1 MLKRL
6 WKQLFPASPKIEEPK
21 STSDERD
28 LFFASISHEIRT
40 PVNGIAG
47 FTQLLKET
55 DLSEE
60 QDELVDTIHSS
71 SMHLL
76 ELVNAILDF
85 SKINSNSLALEQVSF
100 NLFRQIEDT
109 VDTHALMASQK
120 DVELG
125 LYIDPT
131 ISPVLMGDP
140 IKISQVIINLVGNAI
155 KFTDS
160 FGRVNVSIEKIK
172 ETADTSTLKFSVS
185 DTGIGIDTTQQE
197 HIFNPFS
204 QATSSISKKFGG
216 TGLGLAISS
225 KLVALMGGTLQVV
238 SELEV
243 GSIFYF
249 TLTLDKADTAEVTS
263 YADQFTDLRVGLLLP
278 NRAVDREID
287 YYLQRYLRYLGT
299 DFDILFGEEI
309 LAESHPPLPDILFVD
324 QRYTRRE
331 NELDQVL
338 ALDTKIILMTT
349 ATIKK
354 AYQFDASSVDRIIY
368 KPMNLTK
375 VIRALKSSSKPT
387 DLEHTEP
394 EQFSGLHVLVAE
406 DNQVNQKLMERILE
420 KLDVTVSIANNGE
433 KALSLY
439 KRDRFDMIFM
449 DIQMPV
455 MDGVEASQSI
465 IAYEKEEALSHVPI
479 IALTGNTTTKDRA
492 FYLDAGMDACLA
504 KPIDVKEIIHLIK
517 EYSLLKNTDKS
528 PAVESVKGYDYK
540 GVRALIVEDNTIN
553 QKLIERVL
561 ISLGIEAEIASNGSI
576 AVKRYQEEQFD
587 IIFMGTEMPV
597 LGGIEATE
605 KICSFEK
612 KHFLEHAP
620 IIALLPEGMPDEE
633 KKRYTEAGVDNYIHK
648 PLDIDEIK
656 FQVERYLKHRQV
668 PREQI
673 EVDLPEISIDE
684 KREPLVP
691 SQNISEV
698 KPENAIPDTEN
709 NNIENVVAEEI
720 SAISPVAEEMSY
732 EADSTIEKSI
742 DEKDPEATDLRE
754 MNVVKTDLT
763 ENEVTESEVTEKEIT
778 EKEVIQQEVIEKDIS
793 ETTVAESALTENE
806 SVKAHTA
813 TPHTS
818 QYEIKY
824 IDIPLNSK
832 S

>member
-6 WKQLFPASPKIEEPK
+6 WKQIFPASPKKIEEPK
-21 STSDERD
+21 SISDERD

-55 DLSEE
+55 ELSEE

-131 ISPVLMGDP
+131 ISPVLIGDP

-160 FGRVNVSIEKIK
+160 FGRVNITIEKMK
-172 ETADTSTLKFSVS
+172 ETAETSTLKFSVS
-185 DTGIGIDTTQQE
+185 DTGIGIDSAQQE

-249 TLTLDKADTAEVTS
+249 TLTLDKADTTEVTS
-263 YADQFTDLRVGLLLP
+263 YANQFTDLRVGLLLP

-354 AYQFDASSVDRIIY
+354 EYQFDASSVDRIVY

-375 VIRALKSSSKPT
+375 VVRALKSSTKPT
-387 DLEHTEP
+387 EMEHNEADR
-394 EQFSGLHVLVAE
+394 EQFSGLHVLIAE

-439 KRDRFDMIFM
+439 KRDTFDMIFM

-465 IAYEKEEALSHVPI
+465 IAYEQEEALPHVPI
-479 IALTGNTTTKDRA
+479 IALTGNTSTKDRA

-517 EYSLLKNTDKS
+517 EYSLLKNIAKS
-528 PAVESVKGYDYK
+528 PAVESVKGYNYK
-540 GVRALIVEDNTIN
+540 GVCALIVEDNTIN

-597 LGGIEATE
+597 LGGIGATE
-605 KICSFEK
+605 KISAFEK
-612 KHFLEHAP
+612 EHLLEHTP
-620 IIALLPEGMPDEE
+620 IIALLPKGMSDEE
-633 KKRYTEAGVDNYIHK
+633 KKEYTEAGVDNYIHK

-668 PREQI
+668 PREQGEAI
-673 EVDLPEISIDE
+673 VPEALLVDAQQETISSSDRIAVEKSDE
-684 KREPLVP
+684 DIYETEKDEMQSTV
-691 SQNISEV
+691 SEQIS
-698 KPENAIPDTEN
+698 TETSVSVDVSD
-709 NNIENVVAEEI
+709 E
-720 SAISPVAEEMSY
+720 AISTAENSME
-732 EADSTIEKSI
+732 EHDA
-742 DEKDPEATDLRE
+742 EATDLQKIDITDIDAATIS
-754 MNVVKTDLT
+754 VVETADIESNIVETDSVEQAPT
-763 ENEVTESEVTEKEIT
+763 EEPTSIP
-778 EKEVIQQEVIEKDIS
+778 
-793 ETTVAESALTENE
+793 
-806 SVKAHTA
+806 TA
-813 TPHTS
+813 S

-824 IDIPLNSK
+824 IDIPLNNK
-832 S
+832 A

>member
-1 MLKRL
+1 MIKRL
-6 WKQLFPASPKIEEPK
+6 WKQIFPASLKTEEPK
-21 STSDERD
+21 NPCDEKD
-28 LFFASISHEIRT
+28 LFFAGISHEIRT

-55 DLSEE
+55 ELSEE

-120 DVELG
+120 DVEVG

-131 ISPVLMGDP
+131 ISPMLLGDP

-160 FGRVNVSIEKIK
+160 FGRVNVTIEQMK
-172 ETADTSTLKFSVS
+172 ETAETSTLKFSVS
-185 DTGIGIDTTQQE
+185 DTGIGIDSTQQE

-204 QATSSISKKFGG
+204 QATPSISKKFGG

-249 TLTLDKADTAEVTS
+249 TLTLDKADTSEVTR
-263 YADQFTDLRVGLLLP
+263 YVNQFTGLRVGLLLP
-278 NRAVDREID
+278 NREVDREID

-309 LAESHPPLPDILFVD
+309 LSESHPPLPDILFVD
-324 QRYTRRE
+324 QRYTRRV
-331 NELDQVL
+331 NELNQVL

-354 AYQFDASSVDRIIY
+354 EYQFDASNVDRIVY

-375 VIRALKSSSKPT
+375 VIRALTSSTKPPEVERNES
-387 DLEHTEP
+387 DR

-439 KRDRFDMIFM
+439 KRDAFDMIFM

-465 IAYEKEEALSHVPI
+465 IAYEQDKVLSHVPI
-479 IALTGNTTTKDRA
+479 IALTGNITTKDRA
-492 FYLDAGMDACLA
+492 YYLDAGMDACIA
-504 KPIDVKEIIHLIK
+504 KPIDVKEIIQLIK
-517 EYSLLKNTDKS
+517 EYSLLKNIVKS
-528 PAVESVKGYDYK
+528 SAVENVKGYDYK

-561 ISLGIEAEIASNGSI
+561 VSLGIEADIASNGSI

-597 LGGIEATE
+597 LGGIAATE
-605 KICSFEK
+605 KICSYEK
-612 KHFLEHAP
+612 KNFLEHTP
-620 IIALLPEGMPDEE
+620 IIALLPDGMPDEE

-668 PREQI
+668 PREHLSAVLS
-673 EVDLPEISIDE
+673 EVSIDE
-684 KREPLVP
+684 
-691 SQNISEV
+691 
-698 KPENAIPDTEN
+698 
-709 NNIENVVAEEI
+709 
-720 SAISPVAEEMSY
+720 
-732 EADSTIEKSI
+732 EADSFPLCDIALEEQSNTPIEGQDSENTDI
-742 DEKDPEATDLRE
+742 EHSPVSPMTDEE
-754 MNVVKTDLT
+754 
-763 ENEVTESEVTEKEIT
+763 EVTEAKRSKEEKREEKNFVEEVAVEQDSKE
-778 EKEVIQQEVIEKDIS
+778 EVLIVEQ
-793 ETTVAESALTENE
+793 TV
-806 SVKAHTA
+806 
-813 TPHTS
+813 P

-832 S
+832 SRNRNT

>member
-6 WKQLFPASPKIEEPK
+6 WKQMFSASTQTEEPK
-21 STSDERD
+21 STCDERD

-55 DLSEE
+55 ELSEE

-85 SKINSNSLALEQVSF
+85 SKINSNSLALEEVSF

-131 ISPVLMGDP
+131 ISPVLVGDP

-160 FGRVNVSIEKIK
+160 FGRVNVTIEKMK
-172 ETADTSTLKFSVS
+172 ETAETSTLKFSVS
-185 DTGIGIDTTQQE
+185 DTGIGIDSTQQE

-249 TLTLDKADTAEVTS
+249 TLTLDKADTAEVTK
-263 YADQFTDLRVGLLLP
+263 YANQFTDLRVGLLLP
-278 NRAVDREID
+278 NRTVEREID

-299 DFDILFGEEI
+299 DFDILFGEEV
-309 LAESHPPLPDILFVD
+309 LSESHPPLPDILFVD
-324 QRYTRRE
+324 QRYTRRV
-331 NELDQVL
+331 NELNQVL

-354 AYQFDASSVDRIIY
+354 EYQFDASNVDRIVY

-375 VIRALKSSSKPT
+375 VIRALKSSTKPPEVERNES
-387 DLEHTEP
+387 DR

-420 KLDVTVSIANNGE
+420 KLDVRVSIANNGE

-439 KRDRFDMIFM
+439 KRDTFDMIFM
-449 DIQMPV
+449 DIQMPI

-465 IAYEKEEALSHVPI
+465 IAYEKEEALPHVPI
-479 IALTGNTTTKDRA
+479 IALTGNITTGDRT
-492 FYLDAGMDACLA
+492 FYLDTGMDACIA
-504 KPIDVKEIIHLIK
+504 KPIDVKEIIQLIK
-517 EYSLLKNTDKS
+517 EYSLLKNIVKS
-528 PAVESVKGYDYK
+528 PTVENVKGYDYK

-561 ISLGIEAEIASNGSI
+561 VSLGIEAEIASNGSI

-605 KICSFEK
+605 KICGFEK
-612 KHFLEHAP
+612 KNFLEHIP
-620 IIALLPEGMPDEE
+620 IIALLPEGMIEEE
-633 KKRYTEAGVDNYIHK
+633 KKHYTEAGVDNYIHK

-656 FQVERYLKHRQV
+656 FQVERYLKHKQV

-673 EVDLPEISIDE
+673 EVILPEEVSIDTE
-684 KREPLVP
+684 KESLVL
-691 SQNISEV
+691 SNNISEE
-698 KPENAIPDTEN
+698 KSDNHISDTEN
-709 NNIENVVAEEI
+709 DDMEKIVAEQIPTDTPVAEEI
-720 SAISPVAEEMSY
+720 PY
-732 EADSTIEKSI
+732 ETTNRIEKSI
-742 DEKDPEATDLRE
+742 DEKDSETRDLKGMDILETD
-754 MNVVKTDLT
+754 VI
-763 ENEVTESEVTEKEIT
+763 ENEVTEKEA
-778 EKEVIQQEVIEKDIS
+778 IEKDTV
-793 ETTVAESALTENE
+793 ETTVAEIDFTEKESIEEPSAIP
-806 SVKAHTA
+806 S
-813 TPHTS
+813 TS

-824 IDIPLNSK
+824 IDIPLNK
-832 S
+832 KL